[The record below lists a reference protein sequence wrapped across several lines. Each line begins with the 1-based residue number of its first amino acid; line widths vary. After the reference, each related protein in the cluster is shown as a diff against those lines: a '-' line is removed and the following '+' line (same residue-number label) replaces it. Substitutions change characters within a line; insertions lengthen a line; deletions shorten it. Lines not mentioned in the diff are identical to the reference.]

1 MLAARTHHGLR
12 ASCCARPS
20 TCTAHTY
27 VDYMYRYIAVS
38 LSAQHSFRLMRNTCT
53 ISYWK
58 FLLSQFVNCLGL
70 CDLVISEDREEGD
83 ARAATSLPR
92 AAETRGV

>member
-58 FLLSQFVNCLGL
+58 FLPYSLHSSIALAF
-70 CDLVISEDREEGD
+70 
-83 ARAATSLPR
+83 ATL
-92 AAETRGV
+92 